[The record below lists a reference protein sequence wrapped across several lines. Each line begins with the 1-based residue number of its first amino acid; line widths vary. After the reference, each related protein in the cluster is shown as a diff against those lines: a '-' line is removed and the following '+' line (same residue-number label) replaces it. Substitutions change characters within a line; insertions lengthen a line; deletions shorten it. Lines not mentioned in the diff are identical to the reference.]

1 MNMVDAF
8 ENSMALPLRLVCKMH
23 RRPGDFLGSSGSR
36 CRGHGW
42 TWTARGPGKC
52 AEKPDRLSS
61 TSPFG
66 NERGPSR
73 AGFGL
78 TTSVLE
84 YSIGLLALILLCS
97 LLVCLPGRFQPLTC
111 RNWCEAASSALSS
124 SSEIRITVAR
134 TPAELQVCREASADA
149 VVSV

>member
-1 MNMVDAF
+1 M
-8 ENSMALPLRLVCKMH
+8 RLKIPWLC
-23 RRPGDFLGSSGSR
+23 LSGSFAK
-36 CRGHGW
+36 CTEGRGISWDH
-42 TWTARGPGKC
+42 PGVVAGDMGGHVLREVLASAQKNLTDFPVLRHL
-52 AEKPDRLSS
+52 AMREDPQ
-61 TSPFG
+61 
-66 NERGPSR
+66 R

-134 TPAELQVCREASADA
+134 TPAELQVCRAASADA